1 MILQTIV
8 LLNGVIGASYVLASA
23 SWQVVLFAFMC
34 SGIGYALWQT
44 IKAFQ
49 RRAKIREFWHR
60 SVELEPLLDELDEDS
75 AYDQFIQLPPKNKS
89 KVKQKRMSV
98 VRSSRSSNVSK
109 FPIQQISQQV

>member
-8 LLNGVIGASYVLASA
+8 LLNGVIGASYVLACA

-75 AYDQFIQLPPKNKS
+75 AYDQFIQLPPKNNYRFYRLCT
-89 KVKQKRMSV
+89 Q
-98 VRSSRSSNVSK
+98 
-109 FPIQQISQQV
+109 PT